1 MANPIDAYYDRL
13 VDSVTANR
21 QRMESYKTLYNENHA
36 YRLANAYA
44 QYPWVNPQILVSLV
58 LMDGDEMLPEIA
70 DVSANK
76 MFQETG
82 ATPYDLARQQNI
94 AQLRQQSILDAAEQ
108 EDPDGDGMLELYA
121 QSWESI

>member
-36 YRLANAYA
+36 YRLSNAYA

-70 DVSANK
+70 DRAAKS
-76 MFQETG
+76 MFQKTG
-82 ATPYDLARQQNI
+82 LTPYDLARKENI
-94 AQLRQQSILDAAEQ
+94 GQLRQESVLNAAEQ
-108 EDPDGDGMLELYA
+108 EDPNGDGMLELYA
-121 QSWESI
+121 QSWESN